1 MTFLRLTRGD
11 LIAGVAA
18 LLLLLVMAMDWYGT
32 KQGDEARRIQ
42 RLSEP
47 EEFQGPEGRQVS
59 SDVGQR
65 AEERAEA
72 EERNAWQASAFVD
85 RLLLVTMLAAIAWAL
100 LAAALRAAG
109 RRTTPPLTPSALAA
123 GAALLGAL
131 LVVYRLMQKPG
142 FDEAATIKPGAP
154 LGLLTLGLLAYGAA
168 SALQAEEEG
177 TAWKEPGAPM
187 PAGGD
192 GAEPVGAD
200 GAESAQPAA
209 ESAEPAASPAEGAEP
224 AAEPLTA
231 DAAPAEAAPA
241 SIASR
246 LRPAGR
252 RRLTARERERIVELA
267 RTDPAE
273 LGKPFR
279 RWSAPKLAEH
289 LIESGEVESIAPD
302 TVRRILR
309 QSGVALRR

>member
-85 RLLLVTMLAAIAWAL
+85 RLLLVTMLAAVAWAL

-177 TAWKEPGAPM
+177 TAWKEPGAPV

-200 GAESAQPAA
+200 GAESAEA
-209 ESAEPAASPAEGAEP
+209 
-224 AAEPLTA
+224 AAEPLA
-231 DAAPAEAAPA
+231 GHAAPAEAAPA
-241 SIASR
+241 RAPSR

-309 QSGVALRR
+309 QSGVTLRR